1 MWDARQ
7 STWGNAE
14 EGEQD
19 CESYPF
25 VFACMWWF
33 LGVSEQDIWLHL
45 LCLFMLTLCARLT
58 SYHLKNK
65 WHPFCSNLAAL
76 MNLRAFIDH
85 CFSWNPDNYKWS
97 LAPFFSYI
105 HSALIL
111 GHRPLHINGYQMTRV
126 VSLSMFCTLVYAT
139 NLARSTKHLLWNFL
153 YNVTH
158 SWPRVDLKKMHRVW
172 QKDYSITKI
181 SKVVL
186 STNQTLPSNGMFVLN
201 FLSTWMCSS
210 ALLLPPG

>member
-97 LAPFFSYI
+97 LAPFFFI
-105 HSALIL
+105 HTFS
-111 GHRPLHINGYQMTRV
+111 
-126 VSLSMFCTLVYAT
+126 
-139 NLARSTKHLLWNFL
+139 
-153 YNVTH
+153 
-158 SWPRVDLKKMHRVW
+158 
-172 QKDYSITKI
+172 
-181 SKVVL
+181 
-186 STNQTLPSNGMFVLN
+186 LN
-201 FLSTWMCSS
+201 FGPQATAYKWVSDDSCCFLEYVLYFGLCNQSCQKYRAFAMKFFVQCY
-210 ALLLPPG
+210 P

>member
-1 MWDARQ
+1 
-7 STWGNAE
+7 
-14 EGEQD
+14 
-19 CESYPF
+19 
-25 VFACMWWF
+25 
-33 LGVSEQDIWLHL
+33 
-45 LCLFMLTLCARLT
+45 MLTLCARLT

-76 MNLRAFIDH
+76 MNPRAFIDH

-139 NLARSTKHLLWNFL
+139 NLARSTEHLLWNFL

>member
-85 CFSWNPDNYKWS
+85 CFSWTLITTSES

-111 GHRPLHINGYQMTRV
+111 GHRPLHINGYQMTRA

-139 NLARSTKHLLWNFL
+139 NLARSTEHLLWNL
-153 YNVTH
+153 
-158 SWPRVDLKKMHRVW
+158 
-172 QKDYSITKI
+172 
-181 SKVVL
+181 
-186 STNQTLPSNGMFVLN
+186 
-201 FLSTWMCSS
+201 
-210 ALLLPPG
+210 